1 MMMMMMMMM
10 MICHDGFEWKK
21 KENFIEMMINFK
33 NSFLWEKPLRRRTA
47 FQVCLLFTMIF
58 FFVQKKEVSLRHHSL
73 EKLKKSKSSKLKFGL
88 AIGLWFVCLQ
98 DNHNRS
104 TIVQQHRSK
113 YHTTAGSSI
122 TS

>member
-1 MMMMMMMMM
+1 MMMMMM

-58 FFVQKKEVSLRHHSL
+58 FFVREVSY
-73 EKLKKSKSSKLKFGL
+73 KIKIFKTQVW
-88 AIGLWFVCLQ
+88 IGNWLVGLQ
-98 DNHNRS
+98 DII
-104 TIVQQHRSK
+104 TIDLQLYSNHRSK
-113 YHTTAGSSI
+113 YHTKQEAVLLAS
-122 TS
+122 

>member
-1 MMMMMMMMM
+1 MMMMMM

-98 DNHNRS
+98 DII
-104 TIVQQHRSK
+104 TIDLQLYSNIEASIIPQQEAVLLAS
-113 YHTTAGSSI
+113 
-122 TS
+122 